1 MTFMSMFEGWTVG
14 WARVLSVV
22 SRLLE
27 RFRHSPAG
35 LQIELLTQAHSS
47 FHLYLSNVRR
57 FEKVDCRTEAL
68 PDGDQEVVF

>member
-1 MTFMSMFEGWTVG
+1 MTFMSMFERWTG
-14 WARVLSVV
+14 DWARVLSVV
-22 SRLLE
+22 SGLLE

-35 LQIELLTQAHSS
+35 LQIKLLTQAHSS
-47 FHLYLSNVRR
+47 FHLYLPNVRR

>member
-1 MTFMSMFEGWTVG
+1 MTFMSMFERWTG
-14 WARVLSVV
+14 DWARVLSVV
-22 SRLLE
+22 SGLLE

-35 LQIELLTQAHSS
+35 LQIEPLTQAHSS